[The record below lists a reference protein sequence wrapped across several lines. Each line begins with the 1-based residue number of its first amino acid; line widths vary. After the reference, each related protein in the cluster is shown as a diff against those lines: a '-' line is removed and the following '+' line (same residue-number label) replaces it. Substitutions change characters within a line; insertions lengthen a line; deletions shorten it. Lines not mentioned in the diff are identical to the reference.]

1 MLYAHKAV
9 LSAVSPF
16 LKALIRDSSQHSE
29 DIYIDLSHHSKSDI
43 ENMLS
48 LIYSGSIDATV
59 EEIKRVLM
67 LSTRL
72 LYRG

>member
-16 LKALIRDSSQHSE
+16 LKALIRDSSQHGE